1 MSKIGFFQD
10 VFFTTVVLIF
20 TTVVLSEKFSDRAT
34 TVVFYYSGFKI
45 PKITL
50 VRLLSESAKMRNSN
64 DKTPKFSRGR
74 LAAPPRVVNP
84 LILLSDY
91 RFG

>member
-10 VFFTTVVLIF
+10 VFFTTVVFIF
-20 TTVVLSEKFSDRAT
+20 TTMVLSEKFSDRAT

-50 VRLLSESAKMRNSN
+50 EDIDINSVISCASLCCPLRLRGPVTNLS
-64 DKTPKFSRGR
+64 
-74 LAAPPRVVNP
+74 
-84 LILLSDY
+84 
-91 RFG
+91 

>member
-1 MSKIGFFQD
+1 MSKIGFIQD
-10 VFFTTVVLIF
+10 VFFTTVVFIF

-50 VRLLSESAKMRNSN
+50 VTKEAGLGSVTCKLS
-64 DKTPKFSRGR
+64 
-74 LAAPPRVVNP
+74 
-84 LILLSDY
+84 
-91 RFG
+91 